1 MPVLKSPGKPNLFS
15 YDLERELQFLE
26 PLKRANAIPKQMKK
40 YQYQK
45 QMAEDFLNVIEIKTL
60 TERQLD
66 NFANIII
73 DGDRHSWDI
82 SVNKLSLLAYHFD
95 EAKRQGVKLIR
106 HKNAKVV
113 VRALCLLSDAFSDEE
128 LAELLEEAL
137 RHRSKVVRTKACSI
151 ALELRK
157 VTFYKILKQRLS
169 LENDADVVASLNF
182 AIDNLH
188 KPDDGLTFKF

>member
-73 DGDRHSWDI
+73 DGE
-82 SVNKLSLLAYHFD
+82 NY
-95 EAKRQGVKLIR
+95 G
-106 HKNAKVV
+106 
-113 VRALCLLSDAFSDEE
+113 
-128 LAELLEEAL
+128 
-137 RHRSKVVRTKACSI
+137 
-151 ALELRK
+151 
-157 VTFYKILKQRLS
+157 
-169 LENDADVVASLNF
+169 LENYEKRIYLLN
-182 AIDNLH
+182 
-188 KPDDGLTFKF
+188 